1 MTSKGCPLKV
11 LCCISRN
18 FSRLSTCHGQV
29 AYVLLTR
36 APVAGGD
43 KQAYLPA
50 APRLACVKPVA
61 SVHPEPGSNSSLFI
75 LFPFIAKRCCRKS
88 PVSHSPKAAPGN
100 LDSGFQELTK
110 KLHLALVLLLMSI
123 VNLSMCSFGLLRFQK
138 RRKTLQSY
146 EYVLNL
152 QNFSQLFQKNF
163 LFGSRLTNR
172 NQSKNFNC
180 D

>member
-1 MTSKGCPLKV
+1 MPIRYLEHLTHIPGRIKV
-11 LCCISRN
+11 LWGVNPRFHGLYPGI
-18 FSRLSTCHGQV
+18 GQV
-29 AYVLLTR
+29 AYALLTR
-36 APVAGGD
+36 APVAI
-43 KQAYLPA
+43 KVLLPHD

-75 LFPFIAKRCCRKS
+75 LFLLFLKGDSCRKS
-88 PVSHSPKAAPGN
+88 PVSHSLKAAPGN

-146 EYVLNL
+146 A
-152 QNFSQLFQKNF
+152 
-163 LFGSRLTNR
+163 
-172 NQSKNFNC
+172 
-180 D
+180 

>member
-1 MTSKGCPLKV
+1 MTSLRCLNEV

-75 LFPFIAKRCCRKS
+75 LFLLFLKGDSCRKS
-88 PVSHSPKAAPGN
+88 PVSHSLKAAPGN

-146 EYVLNL
+146 A
-152 QNFSQLFQKNF
+152 
-163 LFGSRLTNR
+163 
-172 NQSKNFNC
+172 
-180 D
+180 